1 HVAWQVF
8 WSKRGWKREAQPLLA
23 TLQPEPALADGALY
37 SPSDVL
43 ATEPANAPA
52 IKPFGFV
59 QPTYTVINADPLAG
73 MGGAAASANGHD
85 QIQNLVGPT
94 FEHTSQ
100 LQFLRAQFGL
110 RGRLTDKINY
120 FLLTDVGSNLTTVQH
135 PLMVTDASMTF
146 SFVPGA
152 KIRAGLF
159 KLPTSEEALVS
170 NPLAYSYVYYSAV
183 GSALVQETFF
193 HDVSGTPAGCTTLAG
208 ATTLDCGAA
217 IAGNNAFRDWGIQ
230 VFDSFRK
237 DTWELGYAAMV
248 SNGNEI
254 ENLSDNNG
262 SKDLTGRLQLSYVFG
277 GQGPLREDASVF
289 AWHQSGKRTYGG
301 TDYDRT
307 REGIGYRVTKGPF
320 RTSGEYIRG
329 KGMIAAGPNPPV
341 VPASG
346 DLEPPYNLN
355 LAPAGKAD
363 GWYLEAGW
371 RFHPDWEIEARYDEF
386 DRNNNDP
393 AAERLFKTW
402 TLGGQYFINKTTR
415 VTLNYEWRKAEV
427 PNPLAIT
434 NATQRSNAEIVANN
448 LADRVSLQLIWYF

>member
-1 HVAWQVF
+1 VRIKTIAAMLAA
-8 WSKRGWKREAQPLLA
+8 SLPLSA
-23 TLQPEPALADGALY
+23 HAANWV
-37 SPSDVL
+37 DVL
-43 ATEPANAPA
+43 ATEPADARP

-59 QPTYTVINADPLAG
+59 QPTYTYIDADPLSG
-73 MGGAAASANGHD
+73 MGGAAISTNGQY

-94 FEHTSQ
+94 FENTDQ

-120 FLLTDVGSNLTTVQH
+120 FLLTDVGHNLTTVQH

-146 SFVPGA
+146 SFIPGA

-170 NPLAYSYVYYSAV
+170 NPIAYSYVYYSAV
-183 GSALVQETFF
+183 GSALVQETFYQ
-193 HDVSGTPAGCTTLAG
+193 DVTGTPAGCTALAG
-208 ATTLDCGAA
+208 ATTLDCGMAV
-217 IAGNNAFRDWGIQ
+217 AGNNAFRDWGIQ

-237 DTWELGYAAMV
+237 NNWELGYAAMV

-254 ENLSDNNG
+254 ESISDNNS
-262 SKDLTGRLQLSYVFG
+262 SKDITARLQLSYVFKG
-277 GQGPLREDASVF
+277 KGPLREDANVF
-289 AWHQSGKRTYGG
+289 IWRQAGERTYGG
-301 TDYDRT
+301 TDYDRI
-307 REGIGYRVTKGPF
+307 REGVGYRVTKGAF
-320 RTSGEYIRG
+320 RTSGEYIRAD
-329 KGMIAAGPNPPV
+329 GMVAGGPNPPV

-346 DLEPPYNLN
+346 NLEPPYNLN

-371 RFHPDWEIEARYDEF
+371 RFHPSWEIEARYDEF

-415 VTLNYEWRKAEV
+415 VTLNYEWREAEV
-427 PNPLAIT
+427 PTPLAIT
-434 NATQRSNAEIVANN
+434 NATQRSNANIVADN
-448 LADRVSLQLIWYF
+448 LADRISLQLTWSF